1 MANPPV
7 AFTQTYFEC
16 YESETSSF
24 INAIGI
30 ASGNVQIF
38 IPFVILVL
46 LPFLYG
52 LLVLVRQVPPKPEYS
67 TEEVRAER
75 LVDL

>member
-1 MANPPV
+1 M

-16 YESETSSF
+16 FDSAESSF

-38 IPFVILVL
+38 IPFVVFAL
-46 LPFLYG
+46 LPFLYF
-52 LLVLVRQVPPKPEYS
+52 LLVLIRQVPPKPEY
-67 TEEVRAER
+67 TREEVRCCFCF
-75 LVDL
+75 

>member
-1 MANPPV
+1 VNNPPV

-16 YESETSSF
+16 FDSPQSSF

-38 IPFVILVL
+38 IPFVIFAL

-67 TEEVRAER
+67 NEEVCQS
-75 LVDL
+75 LQTMF